1 MKLQTKTKVLLSILT
16 LLILVH
22 VIALIVLLTYD
33 WNRAKPRFN
42 AIVSE
47 ALGRP
52 FLIRGDLRLQWIK
65 PTPNFKPNAK
75 PEPNNLDKTWRRFI
89 PWPHFYATDIHIANP
104 ADFKQ
109 NANEPA
115 VKKAE
120 TKDPVHIADQIQYET
135 ASIKEVS
142 FSLNPWKLIHKEI
155 SIPTLRISAPLVH
168 LQRLENGTN
177 NWTLRKPAGTSLWQL
192 DLQQIALTDGTI
204 YLRDAIK
211 HADIK
216 VGINEDSSDPEYS
229 FTWNLSGKLNDE
241 AIVGEGQVGAVL
253 ALTDQTRPFP
263 IRGYLRQDQTIIA
276 LTGSLTRPMDLMA
289 IQMRL
294 AASALSMAKLYAIT
308 GIFLPETPP
317 FSTEGQLTGVLN
329 ASGGKW
335 DYNDFRGK
343 VGSSDIS
350 GDLQFEFKSPRP
362 ILSGSIVSKS
372 LLFSDLAPIMGLD
385 SRSSKQTRGLV
396 TVQPSNKIFPIESF
410 KTDRWKSID
419 ANVKFSA
426 DHIIRSETS
435 SITKLMTHLNLQDG
449 VLSLKPLN
457 FDLAGGSL
465 SSDIT
470 LDGSQSREQNAIVAQ
485 IQVHA
490 RRLQLKKI
498 MPFVKDLDASLG
510 EINGNASLSAVGNS
524 IATLLSSSNG
534 ELRAA
539 INQGTISKLLL
550 EKIGLNIGSI
560 VLTTLIGDEEVKLN
574 CLAAHFSVQ
583 KGLMQTKQFVVDT
596 EQSRL
601 NLQGTINLQQEQL
614 DLEIT
619 QKSKGIR
626 LISLRAPIYVRGSL
640 QHPTT
645 KIDKGVVALRAGAAL
660 ALAAL
665 APIAAFIPLVNSGS
679 TDSPLCEKKLAVKS
693 RRSK

>member
-1 MKLQTKTKVLLSILT
+1 MKLRTKTKVLPGIIT
-16 LLILVH
+16 LLILVPA
-22 VIALIVLLTYD
+22 IALIVLLTFD

-42 AIVSE
+42 SSMSE

-52 FLIRGDLRLQWIK
+52 FQIRGELRLQWTK

-75 PEPNNLDKTWRRFI
+75 PESNNLDKTWHRFI
-89 PWPHFYATDIHIANP
+89 PWPQFFATDIHIANP
-104 ADFKQ
+104 ADFQQQKS
-109 NANEPA
+109 EST
-115 VKKAE
+115 VKKGE
-120 TKDPVHIADQIQYET
+120 TKDPVSIGDQIQDET

-142 FSLNPWKLIHKEI
+142 FSLNPWKLLHKEI
-155 SIPTLRISAPLVH
+155 SIPTLRLSAPLVH
-168 LQRLENGTN
+168 LQRHANGAN
-177 NWTLRKPAGTSLWQL
+177 NWTIRKPAGTSLWRL

-204 YLRDAIK
+204 YLQDAVK

-216 VGINEDSSDPEYS
+216 VGFNEDRSDPEYS

-253 ALTDQTRPFP
+253 ALTDQTKPFP

-276 LTGSLTRPMDLMA
+276 LTGTLTRPMNLMA

-294 AASALSMAKLYAIT
+294 AVAALSMAKLYAIS

-317 FSTEGQLTGVLN
+317 FSTEGQLTGDIN

-335 DYNDFRGK
+335 NYSEFRGK

-362 ILSGSIVSKS
+362 LLSGAIVSKS
-372 LLFSDLAPIMGLD
+372 LLFSDLAPIIGID
-385 SRSSKQTRGLV
+385 SRSSKQTRGLA
-396 TVQPSNKIFPIESF
+396 TVQPSNKILPIESF

-435 SITKLMTHLNLQDG
+435 SITKLMTNLNLHDG

-457 FDLAGGSL
+457 FEMAGGSL
-465 SSDIT
+465 RSDIR
-470 LDGSQSREQNAIVAQ
+470 LDGSQNHEKNAIVAQ
-485 IQVHA
+485 IQVQA
-490 RRLQLKKI
+490 RRLQLKQI

-524 IATLLSSSNG
+524 IATLLGSSNG
-534 ELRAA
+534 ELRAV
-539 INQGTISKLLL
+539 INRGTVSKLLL

-560 VLTTLIGDEEVKLN
+560 VLTILFGDEEVKLN

-583 KGLMQTKQFVVDT
+583 NGLMQSKQFVVDT

-601 NLQGTINLQQEQL
+601 NLQGTINLRQERL
-614 DLEIT
+614 DLKIT

-626 LISLRAPIYVRGSL
+626 LISLRAPIYVRGSF

-645 KIDKGVVALRAGAAL
+645 KIDKGVVALRAGAAI

-665 APIAAFIPLVNSGS
+665 APVAAFIPLVNSGS
-679 TDSPLCEKKLAVKS
+679 IDSPVCEEKPAVKS
-693 RRSK
+693 RKSK

>member
-1 MKLQTKTKVLLSILT
+1 MKLRTKTKVLLGILT
-16 LLILVH
+16 LLILVPA
-22 VIALIVLLTYD
+22 IALIVLLTFD

-42 AIVSE
+42 SSMSE

-52 FLIRGDLRLQWIK
+52 FQIRGELRLQWV
-65 PTPNFKPNAK
+65 KPNSNPK
-75 PEPNNLDKTWRRFI
+75 LDDPDTTWHRFI
-89 PWPHFYATDIHIANP
+89 PWPQFVATDIHIANP
-104 ADFKQ
+104 ADFEQQKIVST
-109 NANEPA
+109 
-115 VKKAE
+115 VKKGE
-120 TKDPVHIADQIQYET
+120 TKDSVHIADQIQDET

-142 FSLNPWKLIHKEI
+142 FFLNPWKLLHKEI
-155 SIPTLRISAPLVH
+155 SIPTSRLSAPLVH
-168 LQRLENGTN
+168 LQRHANGAN
-177 NWTLRKPAGTSLWQL
+177 NWTIRKPAGTSLWQL

-204 YLRDAIK
+204 YLQDAIK

-216 VGINEDSSDPEYS
+216 VGINEDSRDPEYS

-253 ALTDQTRPFP
+253 ALTDQTKPFP

-276 LTGSLTRPMDLMA
+276 LTGTLTRPMDLMA

-294 AASALSMAKLYAIT
+294 AVAALSMAKLYAIT

-317 FSTEGQLTGVLN
+317 FSTEGQLTGDLN
-329 ASGGKW
+329 ANGGKW
-335 DYNDFRGK
+335 NYSEFRGK

-362 ILSGSIVSKS
+362 LLSGSIVSKS
-372 LLFSDLAPIMGLD
+372 LLFSDLAPIIGID
-385 SRSSKQTRGLV
+385 SRSSKQTRGLA
-396 TVQPSNKIFPIESF
+396 TVQPSNKILPIESF

-426 DHIIRSETS
+426 DHIVRSETS

-457 FDLAGGSL
+457 FEMAGGSL
-465 SSDIT
+465 RSDIT
-470 LDGSQSREQNAIVAQ
+470 LDGSQNREKNAIVAQ
-485 IQVHA
+485 IQVQA
-490 RRLQLKKI
+490 RRLQLKQI

-524 IATLLSSSNG
+524 IASLSGSSNG

-539 INQGTISKLLL
+539 INRGTVSKLLL

-560 VLTTLIGDEEVKLN
+560 VLTTLFGDEEVKLN

-583 KGLMQTKQFVVDT
+583 NGLMQTKQFVVDT

-601 NLQGTINLQQEQL
+601 NLQGSINLRQEQF
-614 DLEIT
+614 DLEIS

-626 LISLRAPIYVRGSL
+626 LISLRAPIYVRGSF

-645 KIDKGVVALRAGAAL
+645 KIDKGVVALRAGAAI

-665 APIAAFIPLVNSGS
+665 APVAAFIPLVNSGS
-679 TDSPLCEKKLAVKS
+679 IDSPVCEEKPAVKS
-693 RRSK
+693 RKSK

>member
-1 MKLQTKTKVLLSILT
+1 MKLQTRTKVLLGILT
-16 LLILVH
+16 LLILVPA
-22 VIALIVLLTYD
+22 IALIVLLTFD

-42 AIVSE
+42 ASMSE

-52 FLIRGDLRLQWIK
+52 FQIRGELRLQWTK

-75 PEPNNLDKTWRRFI
+75 PESSNLDKTWHRFI
-89 PWPHFYATDIHIANP
+89 PWPQFFATDIHIANP
-104 ADFKQ
+104 ADFQQQKS
-109 NANEPA
+109 EST
-115 VKKAE
+115 VKKSE
-120 TKDPVHIADQIQYET
+120 IKDPVHIGDQILGET

-142 FSLNPWKLIHKEI
+142 FSLNPWKLLHKEI
-155 SIPTLRISAPLVH
+155 SIPTLRLSAPLVH
-168 LQRLENGTN
+168 LQRLANGAN
-177 NWTLRKPAGTSLWQL
+177 NWTIRKPAGTSLWRL

-204 YLRDAIK
+204 YLQDAIK

-253 ALTDQTRPFP
+253 ALTDQTKPFP

-276 LTGSLTRPMDLMA
+276 LTGTLTRPMDLMA

-294 AASALSMAKLYAIT
+294 AVAALSMAKLYAIT

-317 FSTEGQLTGVLN
+317 FSTEGQLTCDLN
-329 ASGGKW
+329 ANGGKW
-335 DYNDFRGK
+335 NYSEFRGK

-362 ILSGSIVSKS
+362 LLSGSIVSKS
-372 LLFSDLAPIMGLD
+372 LLFSDLAPIIGID
-385 SRSSKQTRGLV
+385 SRSSKQTRGLA
-396 TVQPSNKIFPIESF
+396 TVQPSNKILPIESF

-426 DHIIRSETS
+426 DHIVRSETS

-457 FDLAGGSL
+457 FEMAGGSL
-465 SSDIT
+465 RSDIR
-470 LDGSQSREQNAIVAQ
+470 LDGSQNREKNAIVAQ
-485 IQVHA
+485 IQVQA
-490 RRLQLKKI
+490 RRLQLKQI
-498 MPFVKDLDASLG
+498 IPFVKDLDASLG
-510 EINGNASLSAVGNS
+510 EINGNASLSAIGNS
-524 IATLLSSSNG
+524 IATLLGSSNG

-539 INQGTISKLLL
+539 INRGTVSKLLL

-560 VLTTLIGDEEVKLN
+560 VLTTLFGDEEVKLN

-583 KGLMQTKQFVVDT
+583 NGLMQTKQFVVDT

-601 NLQGTINLQQEQL
+601 NLQGTINLRQEQL

-626 LISLRAPIYVRGSL
+626 LISLRAPIYVRGSF

-645 KIDKGVVALRAGAAL
+645 KIDKGVVALRAGAAI

-679 TDSPLCEKKLAVKS
+679 TDSPICEDKPAVKS
-693 RRSK
+693 RKSK

>member
-1 MKLQTKTKVLLSILT
+1 MKLQTKTKVLLGILT
-16 LLILVH
+16 LLILVPS
-22 VIALIVLLTYD
+22 IALLVLFTYD
-33 WNRAKPRFN
+33 WNYAKPRFN
-42 AIVSE
+42 AMVSE

-52 FLIRGDLRLQWIK
+52 FHIRGELRLHWV
-65 PTPNFKPNAK
+65 KPNSNTK
-75 PEPNNLDKTWRRFI
+75 LNNPDKTWHRFI

-104 ADFKQ
+104 ADFNQK
-109 NANEPA
+109 ANKPA
-115 VKKAE
+115 VEKAE
-120 TKDPVHIADQIQYET
+120 AKETDLIADQIHDET

-142 FSLNPWKLIHKEI
+142 FSLNPWKLLHKEI
-155 SIPTLRISAPLVH
+155 SIPTLRLSAPLVH
-168 LQRLENGTN
+168 LQRLANGTN
-177 NWTLRKPAGTSLWQL
+177 NWTVRKPAGTSLWRL

-204 YLRDAIK
+204 YLQDAIK

-216 VGINEDSSDPEYS
+216 VGINEDSSDPDYS
-229 FTWNLSGKLNDE
+229 FAWKLSGKLNDE
-241 AIVGEGQVGAVL
+241 AIVGEGRVGAVL
-253 ALTDQTRPFP
+253 ALTDQIRPFP
-263 IRGYLRQDQTIIA
+263 IRGYLRQDQTTIA
-276 LTGSLTRPMDLMA
+276 MTGSLTRPMDLTA

-294 AASALSMAKLYAIT
+294 AVSALSMAKLYAIT

-317 FSTEGQLTGVLN
+317 FSTEGQVTGVLN

-335 DYNDFRGK
+335 NYSDFRGK

-350 GDLQFEFKSPRP
+350 GELQFEFKSPRP
-362 ILSGSIVSKS
+362 LLSGSIMSKS
-372 LLFSDLAPIMGLD
+372 LSFSDLAPIIGID
-385 SRSSKQTRGLV
+385 SRSSKQIRGLV
-396 TVQPSNKIFPIESF
+396 TVQPSNKILPIESF

-426 DHIIRSETS
+426 DQIVRSKTS
-435 SITKLMTHLNLQDG
+435 SITKLMAHLNLRDG

-457 FDLAGGSL
+457 FEMAGGSL
-465 SSDIT
+465 HSDIT
-470 LDGSQSREQNAIVAQ
+470 LDGSQNREKNAIVAQ
-485 IQVHA
+485 IQVQA

-524 IATLLSSSNG
+524 IATLLGSSNG

-560 VLTTLIGDEEVKLN
+560 VLTTLIGDEDVKLN

-601 NLQGTINLQQEQL
+601 NLQGTINLRQEQL

-645 KIDKGVVALRAGAAL
+645 KIDKGVVALRAGAAI
-660 ALAAL
+660 ALTAL
-665 APIAAFIPLVNSGS
+665 APVAAFIPLVNSGS
-679 TDSPLCEKKLAVKS
+679 TDSSICEEKPSVKS
-693 RRSK
+693 RKSVLRK

>member
-1 MKLQTKTKVLLSILT
+1 MKLQTKTKVLLGILA
-16 LLILVH
+16 LLILVPA
-22 VIALIVLLTYD
+22 IAMIVLLTFD

-42 AIVSE
+42 ASMSE

-52 FLIRGDLRLQWIK
+52 FQIRGKLSLQWIK

-75 PEPNNLDKTWRRFI
+75 PESNSLDRTWHRFI
-89 PWPHFYATDIHIANP
+89 PWPQFFATDIHIANP
-104 ADFKQ
+104 ADFQQQKS
-109 NANEPA
+109 EST
-115 VKKAE
+115 VKKNE
-120 TKDPVHIADQIQYET
+120 TKNSVHNGGQIQDET
-135 ASIKEVS
+135 ASINEVS
-142 FSLNPWKLIHKEI
+142 FSLNPWKLLHKEI
-155 SIPTLRISAPLVH
+155 SIPTLRLSAPLVH
-168 LQRLENGTN
+168 LQRHANGAN
-177 NWTLRKPAGTSLWQL
+177 NWTIRKPAGTSLWRL

-204 YLRDAIK
+204 YLQDAIK

-216 VGINEDSSDPEYS
+216 VGINEDSRDPEYS
-229 FTWNLSGKLNDE
+229 FAWNLSGKLNDE

-253 ALTDQTRPFP
+253 ALTDQTKPFP

-276 LTGSLTRPMDLMA
+276 LTGTLTRPMDLMA

-294 AASALSMAKLYAIT
+294 AVAALSMAELYAIT

-317 FSTEGQLTGVLN
+317 FSTEGQLTGDLN
-329 ASGGKW
+329 ANGGKW
-335 DYNDFRGK
+335 NYSEFRGK

-362 ILSGSIVSKS
+362 LLSGSIVSKS
-372 LLFSDLAPIMGLD
+372 LLFSDLAPIIGID
-385 SRSSKQTRGLV
+385 SRSSKQTRGLA
-396 TVQPSNKIFPIESF
+396 TVQPANKILPIESF

-419 ANVKFSA
+419 ATVKFSA
-426 DHIIRSETS
+426 DHIVRSETS
-435 SITKLMTHLNLQDG
+435 SITKLKTQLNLQDG

-465 SSDIT
+465 RSDIT
-470 LDGSQSREQNAIVAQ
+470 LDGSQNREKNAIVAQ
-485 IQVHA
+485 IQVQA
-490 RRLQLKKI
+490 RRLQLKQI

-524 IATLLSSSNG
+524 IASLLGSSNG
-534 ELRAA
+534 ELSAA
-539 INQGTISKLLL
+539 INRGTVSKLLL

-560 VLTTLIGDEEVKLN
+560 VLTTLFGDEEVKLN

-583 KGLMQTKQFVVDT
+583 NGLMQTKQFVVDT

-601 NLQGTINLQQEQL
+601 NLQGSINLRQEQF
-614 DLEIT
+614 DLAIT

-626 LISLRAPIYVRGSL
+626 LISLRAPIYVRGSF

-645 KIDKGVVALRAGAAL
+645 KIDKGVVALRAGAAI
-660 ALAAL
+660 AFAAL
-665 APIAAFIPLVNSGS
+665 APVAAFIPLVNSGS
-679 TDSPLCEKKLAVKS
+679 IDSPVCEEKPAVKS
-693 RRSK
+693 RKSK